1 MRSFR
6 PHQLILCFI
15 VCTQAFTTMAQTPAS
30 YTSADIYQQF
40 KKLQVLGS
48 VLYIAAHP
56 DDENTRLLAYLSKER
71 LYRTGYLSLT
81 RGDGG
86 QNLIG
91 DEQGI
96 ELGLIRTQELLAA
109 RRVDGAEQF
118 FSRAYDFGFSKS
130 TEEALTLWDREKVLA
145 DAVWV
150 IRKFQPDVI
159 ITRFPPDSRAGHGH
173 HSASAVIA
181 AEAFVAAADPKR
193 FPEQLAFGV
202 KPWQAKRLLWN
213 TFNFGGNNTTS
224 NDQLKVDVGGYNAAL
239 GKSYGEISAES
250 RSQHK
255 SQGFGVPAARGAST
269 EFFSHTA
276 GDPAKDDIMDG
287 VNTGWNRLWENGT
300 EKDKAA
306 VKANSEMFGQLLEMG
321 WPVERPEGM
330 IKFWLALHYN
340 TSLMS
345 DSYWKTQKLQELQDM
360 IARSAGLWLEATANT
375 EFAVQGDSIKL
386 TIVANNRQG
395 ADITLKS
402 IKVDVLDSAVNQKLE
417 RNRNLIINKPLYVF
431 ANKPVSQPY
440 WLEKKMTT
448 GSFVVSDQNLIG
460 RPESLPAYTVTFT
473 CTIEGVD
480 FNFTRPVQY
489 KFTDPVK
496 GELYR
501 PLTIVPPA
509 TVTTGPDIIVFRQQ
523 QKQNA
528 EMTVRVT
535 ANKDFSN
542 YKAAISNRVK
552 NNSQSASDS
561 SFTVLKGLSK
571 QYNFTVSNAGMKDI
585 VQDNAQVFVDLKN
598 GKAEQPAWLHL
609 VSINYDHIPP
619 IHYFYQDNTKL
630 LNLDLKTVGRKI
642 GYIDGAGDK
651 VAYTLE
657 QMGYEVTSLKEK
669 DLFTANLT
677 QFDAIITGIRAY
689 NVHDFLKTKYDVLM
703 EYVKNGG
710 NLIVQ
715 YNTNNNLS
723 TLKGGGISPYPF
735 AISRNRVTD
744 ETAKV
749 NFLLPAH
756 PVLNFPNKITEKDFE
771 GWVQERGI
779 YFADQL
785 DGAFQAPLS
794 MGDPNEQ
801 DQKGSLVIA
810 DYGKGKFVY
819 TGLVFFRELP
829 AGVPGAYRLI
839 ANIIAL
845 NKTNNKK

>member
-1 MRSFR
+1 MRSIR
-6 PHQLILCFI
+6 PLQLILCLMALMQ
-15 VCTQAFTTMAQTPAS
+15 VLTTRAQTPAS
-30 YTSADIYQQF
+30 YSSSEIYQQI
-40 KKLQVLGS
+40 KKLKVLGS

-56 DDENTRLLAYLSKER
+56 DDENTRLLSYLAKER

-130 TEEALTLWDREKVLA
+130 TEEALSLWDKEKVLA

-150 IRKFQPDVI
+150 IRQFQPDVI

-181 AEAFVAAADPKR
+181 RLAFEAAADPKK
-193 FPEQLAFGV
+193 FPEQFAFGV
-202 KPWQAKRLLWN
+202 KPWQAKRILWN

-224 NDQLKVDVGGYNAAL
+224 NDQLKIDVGGYNAML

-269 EFFSHTA
+269 EFFSFTA
-276 GDPAKDDIMDG
+276 GEPASTDIMDG
-287 VNTGWNRLWENGT
+287 VGTNWSRVQPAGIYENEIDLLLKEFNPEHP
-300 EKDKAA
+300 EKS
-306 VKANSEMFGQLLEMG
+306 VKGLIALYKNIST
-321 WPVERPEGM
+321 
-330 IKFWLALHYN
+330 LA
-340 TSLMS
+340 
-345 DSYWKTQKLQELQDM
+345 DGYWKSQKLRELQDI
-360 IARSAGLWLEATANT
+360 IARCNGLWLEATANT
-375 EFAVQGDSIKL
+375 EFAVQGDSIRL
-386 TIVANNRQG
+386 SIVANNRQG
-395 ADITLKS
+395 ANITLNS
-402 IKVDVLDSAVNQKLE
+402 IKVDVLDEAVNKELLPNQNFSI
-417 RNRNLIINKPLYVF
+417 NRPLYVF

-448 GSFVVSDQNLIG
+448 GSFVVNDQNLIG
-460 RPESLPAYTVTFT
+460 RPESLPAYSVTFNLS
-473 CTIEGVD
+473 IDGV
-480 FNFTRPVQY
+480 NLSYTRPVQY

-523 QKQNA
+523 QKQQA
-528 EMTVRVT
+528 ELTVKVT
-535 ANKDFSN
+535 ANKDFN
-542 YKAAISNRVK
+542 HYKASITNRIK
-552 NNSQSASDS
+552 NNSESRNDSA
-561 SFTVLKGLSK
+561 FNVNKGLSK
-571 QYNFTVSNAGMKDI
+571 NYGFTIGNANMKDI

-619 IHYFYQDNTKL
+619 IHYYYQDNAKI
-630 LNLDLKTVGRKI
+630 LNLDLKTAGRKV

-651 VAYTLE
+651 VAYALE
-657 QMGYEVTSLKEK
+657 QMGYEVSILKEK
-669 DLFTANLT
+669 DLFAANLT

-723 TLKGGGISPYPF
+723 ALKGGGISPYPF
-735 AISRNRVTD
+735 NITRNRVTD

-749 NFLLPAH
+749 NFLLPNH
-756 PVLNFPNKITEKDFE
+756 PVLNYPNKITEKDFE
-771 GWVQERGI
+771 GWIQERGI
-779 YFADQL
+779 YFADQM
-785 DGAFQAPLS
+785 DAAFQSPLS
-794 MGDPNEQ
+794 MADPNEQ
-801 DQKGSLVIA
+801 DQKGSLIIA

-829 AGVPGAYRLI
+829 AGVPGAYRLM

>member
-1 MRSFR
+1 MRSIR
-6 PHQLILCFI
+6 PLRLILCLM
-15 VCTQAFTTMAQTPAS
+15 VCSQAFNAGAQTPAS
-30 YTSADIYQQF
+30 YSSADLQQQF
-40 KKLQVLGS
+40 KKLDVLGS

-56 DDENTRLLAYLSKER
+56 DDENTRLLAYLAKDR

-109 RRVDGAEQF
+109 RRIDGAEQF

-130 TEEALTLWDREKVLA
+130 TEEALSMWDREKVLA

-181 AEAFVAAADPKR
+181 HEAFKAAADPNR
-193 FPEQLAFGV
+193 FPEQFAYGV
-202 KPWQAKRLLWN
+202 KPWQAKRILWN

-224 NDQLKVDVGGYNAAL
+224 NDQLKLDVGGYNPAL

-255 SQGFGVPAARGAST
+255 SQGFGVPAARGASI
-269 EFFSHTA
+269 EFFSFTD
-276 GDPAKDDIMDG
+276 GEPAKADIMDG
-287 VNTGWNRLWENGT
+287 VNTGWGRLADNASET
-300 EKDKAA
+300 DKAA
-306 VKANSEMFGQLLEMG
+306 IKANTEIFLQVKEAG
-321 WPVERPEGM
+321 WPFERPESM
-330 IKFWLALHYN
+330 NKFLSALYQN
-340 TSLMS
+340 TSKMS
-345 DSYWKTQKLQELQDM
+345 DSYWKNQKLQEIQELM
-360 IARSAGLWLEATANT
+360 ARSAGLWLEATANS

-386 TIVANNRQG
+386 NIVVNSRSG
-395 ADITLKS
+395 KDITLNS
-402 IKVDVLDSAVNQKLE
+402 IKVDMLDTTVNQKLE
-417 RNRNLIINKPLYVF
+417 LNKNVTINTPLYVF

-460 RPESLPAYTVTFT
+460 RPESLPAYTVTFNVT
-473 CTIEGVD
+473 FEGLSLSY
-480 FNFTRPVQY
+480 TRPVQY

-501 PLTIVPPA
+501 PLVIVPPA

-523 QKQNA
+523 QKQIA
-528 EMTVRVT
+528 EMDVKLT
-535 ANKDFSN
+535 ANKDFN
-542 YKAAISNRVK
+542 QYKATITNRIK
-552 NNSQSASDS
+552 NNSESKTDS
-561 SFTVLKGLSK
+561 SFNVAKGLSK
-571 QYNFTVSNAGMKDI
+571 NYAFNISNANMKDI

-609 VSINYDHIPP
+609 VNINYDHIPP
-619 IHYFYQDNTKL
+619 IHYFYQDNAKI
-630 LNLDLKTVGRKI
+630 LNLDLKTAGKKI

-651 VAYTLE
+651 VAFALE
-657 QMGYEVTSLKEK
+657 QMGYEVTNLKEK

-677 QFDAIITGIRAY
+677 QFDAIITGVRAY
-689 NVHDFLKTKYDVLM
+689 NVHEFLKTKYEVLM

-723 TLKGGGISPYPF
+723 ALKGGGISPYPF
-735 AISRNRVTD
+735 TISRNRVTD

-749 NFLLPAH
+749 NFLLPNH
-756 PVLNFPNKITEKDFE
+756 PVLNYPNKITAKDFE
-771 GWVQERGI
+771 GWIQERGI
-779 YFADQL
+779 YFAEGVDA
-785 DGAFQAPLS
+785 AFQSPLS
-794 MGDPNEQ
+794 MADPNEGE
-801 DQKGSLVIA
+801 QKGSLIIA

-829 AGVPGAYRLI
+829 AGVPGAYRLM